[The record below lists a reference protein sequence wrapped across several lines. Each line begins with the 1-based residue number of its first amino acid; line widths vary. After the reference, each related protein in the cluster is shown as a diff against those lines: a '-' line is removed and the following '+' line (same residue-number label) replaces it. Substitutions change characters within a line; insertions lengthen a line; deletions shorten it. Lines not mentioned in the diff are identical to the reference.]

1 MCTTENFINE
11 EFSKDLAKNMYRD
24 YLEYLNQLIVSP
36 CTFNEALREAVKFI
50 NFTVDYLP
58 NNFSLNNHM
67 KNNNQLLLVHNSDK
81 LFEFHLSEKWLEI
94 FNGKFK
100 SYKKKHFIQYL
111 ITLGLIIENEDKPK
125 EKY

>member
-1 MCTTENFINE
+1 MWIIGPYMCVLLKI
-11 EFSKDLAKNMYRD
+11 SSMKSLVKDLAKNMYRD

-100 SYKKKHFIQYL
+100 SYKKS
-111 ITLGLIIENEDKPK
+111 TLYSI
-125 EKY
+125 

>member
-50 NFTVDYLP
+50 DFTVDYLP
-58 NNFSLNNHM
+58 NNFSLNNHT

-94 FNGKFK
+94 LMGSLN
-100 SYKKKHFIQYL
+100 L
-111 ITLGLIIENEDKPK
+111 IRKAFYTVSNNSWINNRK
-125 EKY
+125 